1 MQFQTKEITTL
12 TQRELALETELLE
25 LQQHGTVPGLNSP
38 IQKLIT
44 LFWDPF

>member
-1 MQFQTKEITTL
+1 MQ

-44 LFWDPF
+44 LFCGTHFNIHRVLH